1 MGNLSS
7 CCSSPALTPTPSVPE
22 AAEIWGQEDEDCLSS
37 GNNRI
42 TKGKDSGTSKQRN
55 KDREEKEVR
64 LQWEERTTLK
74 PGGSLRPK

>member
-7 CCSSPALTPTPSVPE
+7 CCFPPALTPTPRVLE
-22 AAEIWGQEDEDCLSS
+22 AAEIWGQKDEDCLSR
-37 GNNRI
+37 GNNGI

-74 PGGSLRPK
+74 PGGS